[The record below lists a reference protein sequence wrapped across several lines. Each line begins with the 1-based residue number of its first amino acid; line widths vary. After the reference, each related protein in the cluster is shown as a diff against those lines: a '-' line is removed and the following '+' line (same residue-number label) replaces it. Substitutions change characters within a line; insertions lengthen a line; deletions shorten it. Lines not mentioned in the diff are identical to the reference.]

1 MSNNDWLPITVH
13 DSRTEA
19 SFSYSLQCLGSCILR
34 CHMCTRLLLITPQS
48 TRNLFCTVCDE
59 PLSLSLE
66 AMMMTPG
73 VIVKAFNV
81 EKPFDIEQF
90 LRIES
95 LQGRLRPSS
104 VVRMGY
110 LLIEKA
116 MKPITTPG
124 NKSKSPSKSRSK
136 PPTVLSS
143 LLYQMR
149 TPTKTRTL
157 THMGWTQVLAVQN
170 GCYLRFYSTKPV
182 KHSDS
187 VCRHMLLEALNLV
200 QCQIERVKVQRS
212 GATGLMYSH
221 NSSKPCRL
229 RLTTDDAV
237 FTINIGTDLL
247 TSWWQ
252 TCLEK
257 AVQIHQERFAK
268 LTLNSAALH
277 TPTSPNAFALSPTRR
292 ELPTPIIAAPAYRT
306 SSQTSGSSDQSL
318 SVRTICT
325 AFQMDSLSSVSDLQ
339 SSMASSDST
348 DSRSSLASQPPSR
361 ASQTVQGLDRPLRKS
376 RSYFLGRVRAECRE
390 SMATNSSLIGLA
402 CLAAGNDRSS
412 SRETLTSTTSRESA
426 KVVRGSIIQR
436 ERFNSMSSTSST
448 DSDESE
454 LEGETLRIKDSASI
468 VHQQSIVKVQP
479 ASCTV
484 IPSGQ
489 PRPRPTATE
498 SIRSKCQKRY
508 SRYYEQSPISMFNST
523 YGHGRGLAAALDDTL
538 AAMQPASVT
547 VTSSQLAPKASD
559 SESIPAQRLKRVPTV
574 MRPALRNTV
583 SLRDLVSARQQ
594 SATSTRPHQPSDMV
608 RPQSLVR
615 TDAPPATMGA
625 LDGKLRRQQS
635 SPNLSGLRN
644 EITPDATP
652 ELGLKHTATGD
663 SLSSRYSVVSTASTA
678 VNSPELVEASALAN
692 LSRLNKSAQ
701 SILRPTS
708 TYSAISDSTTASPS
722 LSATSTLSS
731 DSEGEDDCSPLKK
744 RALTTTGA
752 KPSSEH
758 CGFSATNPF
767 LALIATNS
775 TLSNAT
781 TPAMVACRD
790 R

>member
-1 MSNNDWLPITVH
+1 MSNNDWLPIAVH
-13 DSRTEA
+13 DPRTG
-19 SFSYSLQCLGSCILR
+19 STFSYSLQCLGSCILR

-48 TRNLFCTVCDE
+48 TRNLFCTVCEE

-90 LRIES
+90 LRVES

-110 LLIEKA
+110 LLIEKV
-116 MKPITTPG
+116 MKPTATPG
-124 NKSKSPSKSRSK
+124 KGAKPSSKSRSK
-136 PPTVLSS
+136 PPKMLSN

-149 TPTKTRTL
+149 TPTKVRTL
-157 THMGWTQVLAVQN
+157 AHMGWTQVLAVQN
-170 GCYLRFYSTKPV
+170 GCNLRFYSTKPV

-187 VCRHMLLEALNLV
+187 VYRHMLLEAVDLI
-200 QCQIERVKVQRS
+200 QCEIERVKVQRS

-229 RLTTDDAV
+229 KLTTDDAV

-257 AVQIHQERFAK
+257 AVQVHQERIAK
-268 LTLNSAALH
+268 LTLDSATLH
-277 TPTSPNAFALSPTRR
+277 TPASPSAGALSPTRR
-292 ELPTPIIAAPAYRT
+292 ELPTPIIAPPAYRT
-306 SSQTSGSSDQSL
+306 PSQTSENSDQSQ

-325 AFQMDSLSSVSDLQ
+325 AFQMDRLSSACDLT
-339 SSMASSDST
+339 SSMVTSVAAESH
-348 DSRSSLASQPPSR
+348 SSLASQPLSR
-361 ASQTVQGLDRPLRKS
+361 VSQPVHGLDRPLRKS
-376 RSYFLGRVRAECRE
+376 RSYFLERVRAECRE
-390 SMATNSSLIGLA
+390 SMATNSSSLIGLA
-402 CLAAGNDRSS
+402 CLAVESGRSS
-412 SRETLTSTTSRESA
+412 SRETLTPTTSLGSA
-426 KVVRGSIIQR
+426 KNERDSIIRR
-436 ERFNSMSSTSST
+436 ERFDSVGSTVSS
-448 DSDESE
+448 DSESE
-454 LEGETLRIKDSASI
+454 LDGETLRIKDSANI

-489 PRPRPTATE
+489 PRPRPAVAE

-508 SRYYEQSPISMFNST
+508 SRYYEQSPVSMFNST

-538 AAMQPASVT
+538 AAVQPADLMA
-547 VTSSQLAPKASD
+547 TSPQLASKAKD
-559 SESIPAQRLKRVPTV
+559 AEPAPAQYLKRVPAA
-574 MRPALRNTV
+574 MGPALRNTV

-594 SATSTRPHQPSDMV
+594 PITSTWSRPPSDMI

-615 TDAPPATMGA
+615 TDAASTTVE
-625 LDGKLRRQQS
+625 GKLRRQQS
-635 SPNLSGLRN
+635 SPNLSGLRH
-644 EITPDATP
+644 EVTPDTAAA
-652 ELGLKHTATGD
+652 LGSKHTAIN
-663 SLSSRYSVVSTASTA
+663 SSVSSRYSVASTASTA

-708 TYSAISDSTTASPS
+708 TYSAISDTITASPS
-722 LSATSTLSS
+722 LSATSTLPS
-731 DSEGEDDCSPLKK
+731 DSEGEDDCSSLHKHSM
-744 RALTTTGA
+744 ATTGA
-752 KPSSEH
+752 TPVSEQF
-758 CGFSATNPF
+758 GFSATNPF
-767 LALIATNS
+767 LALISAS
-775 TLSNAT
+775 SALSGT
-781 TPAMVACRD
+781 TTSAMVACRD